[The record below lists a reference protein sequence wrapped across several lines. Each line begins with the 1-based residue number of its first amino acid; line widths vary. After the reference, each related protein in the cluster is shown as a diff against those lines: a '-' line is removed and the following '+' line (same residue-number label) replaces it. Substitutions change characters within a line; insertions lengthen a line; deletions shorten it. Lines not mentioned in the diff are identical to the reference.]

1 MEDKTKK
8 KSKTPSTPMA
18 PEIAGSLIQGA
29 SSFGAGLLG
38 GVFNRIGQH
47 AQYKYQK
54 KLAKLQHEYNMQTMA
69 QQQRYAQQNYAQQRN
84 DYLDDLVNNGW
95 RQRLSKL
102 GAGQSTSF
110 SDGFTPAQPL
120 GAAPDV
126 PQGYANQ
133 GGSVGMPTTSFDAS
147 GVGQIYLQGQL
158 IKAQKAN
165 IEADTWK
172 KQHEV
177 GILNWKSATMKR
189 QLDLLNEQFPF
200 LVDQAKETLNLT
212 INQSEVTTQQRDQ
225 LKKSQDYLD
234 SLTRLTEYDLDKLR
248 PVEVQNMIAK
258 TADTLS
264 HIAVNRSTAE
274 MNTSISELNKTKNF
288 FASRGIGIGS
298 NLIDSILAIASSPN
312 ASKLLP
318 EICNNISTMFKQL
331 HDSVTDTD
339 SSAFEDFVNEVAHNK
354 SMQTSLSK
362 DYNNDFDAFFKYWRK
377 TKVNGMQTSGEHSM
391 RR

>member
-1 MEDKTKK
+1 MGNENT
-8 KSKTPSTPMA
+8 A
-18 PEIAGSLIQGA
+18 AFIQGG
-29 SSFGAGLLG
+29 FNLGTGALG
-38 GVFNRIGQH
+38 AVFNRIGQH
-47 AQYKYQK
+47 SQYKYQK
-54 KLAKLQHEYNMQTMA
+54 KLAKLQHDYNLQTMA
-69 QQQRYAQQNYAQQRN
+69 KQQQYAQQNYAQQRQ

-95 RQRLSKL
+95 RQRLSNL

-133 GGSVGMPTTSFDAS
+133 GGSVGMPTASFDAS
-147 GVGQIYLQGQL
+147 GVGQAYLQGQL
-158 IKAQKAN
+158 LSAQKAN

-234 SLTRLTEYDLDKLR
+234 ALTRLTEFDLDKLR
-248 PVEVQNMIAK
+248 PAEVQNMIAK

-264 HIAVNRSTAE
+264 HIAVNTSTAT
-274 MNTSISELNKTKNF
+274 MNKSIAELNKTKNF

-298 NLIDSILAIASSPN
+298 NLIDSVLAIASSPN

-318 EICNNISTMFKQL
+318 DICNNISTMFKQL
-331 HDSVTDTD
+331 HDSITDTD

-354 SMQTSLSK
+354 SMQIALSK
-362 DYNNDFDAFFKYWRK
+362 DYNNDFDAFFNYWRK
-377 TKVNGMQTSGEHSM
+377 TKVNGAQLSGEHSM

>member
-1 MEDKTKK
+1 MGNENT
-8 KSKTPSTPMA
+8 A
-18 PEIAGSLIQGA
+18 AFIQGG
-29 SSFGAGLLG
+29 FNLGTGALG
-38 GVFNRIGQH
+38 AVFNRIGQH

-69 QQQRYAQQNYAQQRN
+69 KQQQYAQQNYAQQRK

-120 GAAPDV
+120 GSAPDV

-133 GGSVGMPTTSFDAS
+133 GGSVSMPTASFDAS
-147 GVGQIYLQGQL
+147 GVGQAYLQGQL
-158 IKAQKAN
+158 LSAQKAN

-234 SLTRLTEYDLDKLR
+234 SLTRLTEFDLDKLR
-248 PVEVQNMIAK
+248 PAEVQNMIAK

-264 HIAVNRSTAE
+264 HIAVNTSTSE
-274 MNTSISELNKTKNF
+274 MNKSISELNNTKNF

-298 NLIDSILAIASSPN
+298 NLVDSILAIASSPN

-331 HDSVTDTD
+331 HDSISDTD

-377 TKVNGMQTSGEHSM
+377 TKVNGIQQSGEHSM

>member
-1 MEDKTKK
+1 
-8 KSKTPSTPMA
+8 MA
-18 PEIAGSLIQGA
+18 NENTAALIQGG
-29 SSFGAGLLG
+29 FNLGTGALG
-38 GVFNRIGQH
+38 AVFNRIGQH
-47 AQYKYQK
+47 SQYKYQK
-54 KLAKLQHEYNMQTMA
+54 KLAKLQHDYNMQTMA
-69 QQQRYAQQNYAQQRN
+69 QQQRYAQQNYAQQRK

-95 RQRLSKL
+95 RQRLSKI

-110 SDGFTPAQPL
+110 SDGFTPAEPL

-133 GGSVGMPTTSFDAS
+133 GGSLGMPTASFDAS
-147 GVGQIYLQGQL
+147 GVGQAYLQGQL
-158 IKAQKAN
+158 LSAQKAN

-234 SLTRLTEYDLDKLR
+234 ALTRLTEYDLDKLR
-248 PVEVQNMIAK
+248 PAEVQNMIAK

-264 HIAVNRSTAE
+264 HIAVNTSTAS
-274 MNTSISELNKTKNF
+274 MNKSIAQLNETKNF

-298 NLIDSILAIASSPN
+298 NLVDSILAIASSPN

-331 HDSVTDTD
+331 HDSVSDTD

-377 TKVNGMQTSGEHSM
+377 TKVNGMQQSGEHSM

>member
-1 MEDKTKK
+1 MGNENT
-8 KSKTPSTPMA
+8 A
-18 PEIAGSLIQGA
+18 AFIQGGMNL
-29 SSFGAGLLG
+29 GAGALG
-38 GVFNRIGQH
+38 AVFNRIGQH

-54 KLAKLQHEYNMQTMA
+54 KLAKLQQDYNMQTMA
-69 QQQRYAQQNYAQQRN
+69 KQQQYAQQNYAQQRQ

-95 RQRLSKL
+95 RQRLSKI

-110 SDGFTPAQPL
+110 SDGFSPAQPL

-126 PQGYANQ
+126 PQGYSNQ
-133 GGSVGMPTTSFDAS
+133 GGSVGMPTASFDAS
-147 GVGQIYLQGQL
+147 GVGQAYLQGQL
-158 IKAQKAN
+158 LSAQKAN

-200 LVDQAKETLNLT
+200 LVDQSKETLNLT
-212 INQSEVTTQQRDQ
+212 MNQSEVTTQQRDQ

-234 SLTRLTEYDLDKLR
+234 ALTRLTEFDLDKLR

-274 MNTSISELNKTKNF
+274 MNASISELNKTKNF

-318 EICNNISTMFKQL
+318 DICNNISTMFKQL
-331 HDSVTDTD
+331 HDSVSDTD
-339 SSAFEDFVNEVAHNK
+339 SSALEDFVNEVAHNK

-377 TKVNGMQTSGEHSM
+377 TKVNGAQRKRVRQGVV
-391 RR
+391 RA

>member
-1 MEDKTKK
+1 
-8 KSKTPSTPMA
+8 MA
-18 PEIAGSLIQGA
+18 NENTAAFIQGG
-29 SSFGAGLLG
+29 FNLGTGALG
-38 GVFNRIGQH
+38 AVFNRIGQH

-54 KLAKLQHEYNMQTMA
+54 KLAKLQHEFNMQTMA
-69 QQQRYAQQNYAQQRN
+69 KQQQYAQQNYAQQRK

-95 RQRLSKL
+95 RQRLSKI

-110 SDGFTPAQPL
+110 SDGFSPAQPL

-126 PQGYANQ
+126 PQGYSNQ
-133 GGSVGMPTTSFDAS
+133 GGSVGMPTASFDAS
-147 GVGQIYLQGQL
+147 GVGQAYLQGQL
-158 IKAQKAN
+158 LSAQKAN

-234 SLTRLTEYDLDKLR
+234 ALTRLTEYDLDKLR
-248 PVEVQNMIAK
+248 PAEVQNMIAK

-298 NLIDSILAIASSPN
+298 NLIDSVLAIASSPN

-318 EICNNISTMFKQL
+318 DICNNISTMFKQL
-331 HDSVTDTD
+331 HDSITDTD

-354 SMQTSLSK
+354 SMQSALSK

-377 TKVNGMQTSGEHSM
+377 TKVNGAQLSGEHSM

>member
-1 MEDKTKK
+1 MVNENT
-8 KSKTPSTPMA
+8 A
-18 PEIAGSLIQGA
+18 ALIQGG
-29 SSFGAGLLG
+29 FNIGAGALG
-38 GVFNRIGQH
+38 AVFNRIGQH

-54 KLAKLQHEYNMQTMA
+54 KLVKLQHDYNMQTMA
-69 QQQRYAQQNYAQQRN
+69 KQQQYAQQNYAQQRQ

-95 RQRLSKL
+95 RQRLSKI

-110 SDGFTPAQPL
+110 SDGFSPAQPL
-120 GAAPDV
+120 GASPDV
-126 PQGYANQ
+126 PQGYSNQ
-133 GGSVGMPTTSFDAS
+133 GGSVGMPTASFDAS
-147 GVGQIYLQGQL
+147 GVGQAYLQGQL
-158 IKAQKAN
+158 LSAQKAN

-212 INQSEVTTQQRDQ
+212 INQSEVTTQQREQ

-234 SLTRLTEYDLDKLR
+234 ALTRLTEYDLDKLR
-248 PVEVQNMIAK
+248 PLEVQNMIAK
-258 TADTLS
+258 TADTLT

-274 MNTSISELNKTKNF
+274 MNSSISELNKTKNF

-298 NLIDSILAIASSPN
+298 NLVDSILAIASSPN

-331 HDSVTDTD
+331 HDSVSDTD

-354 SMQTSLSK
+354 AMQTSLSN

-377 TKVNGMQTSGEHSM
+377 TKVNGAQLSGEHSM

>member
-1 MEDKTKK
+1 
-8 KSKTPSTPMA
+8 MA
-18 PEIAGSLIQGA
+18 NENTAAFIQGGTNLVT
-29 SSFGAGLLG
+29 GALG
-38 GVFNRIGQH
+38 AAFNRIGQH
-47 AQYKYQK
+47 SQYKYQK
-54 KLAKLQHEYNMQTMA
+54 KLAKLQHDYNLQTMA
-69 QQQRYAQQNYAQQRN
+69 KQQQYAQQNYQQQRK
-84 DYLDDLVNNGW
+84 DYLDDIVNNGW

-110 SDGFTPAQPL
+110 SEGFTPAQPL

-133 GGSVGMPTTSFDAS
+133 GGSVGMPTSSFDAS
-147 GVGQIYLQGQL
+147 GVGQAYLQGQL
-158 IKAQKAN
+158 LAAQKAN

-177 GILNWKSATMKR
+177 GVLNWKSATMKK

-248 PVEVQNMIAK
+248 PAEVQNLLAK

-264 HIAVNRSTAE
+264 HIAVNTSTAS
-274 MNTSISELNKTKNF
+274 MNKSIAELNKIKNF

-298 NLIDSILAIASSPN
+298 NLVDSILAISSSPN

-331 HDSVTDTD
+331 HDSVSDADT
-339 SSAFEDFVNEVAHNK
+339 SAFEDFVNEVAHNK
-354 SMQTSLSK
+354 SMQSALSK

-377 TKVNGMQTSGEHSM
+377 TKVNGIQQSGEHSM

>member
-1 MEDKTKK
+1 
-8 KSKTPSTPMA
+8 MA
-18 PEIAGSLIQGA
+18 NDNTAAFIQGG
-29 SSFGAGLLG
+29 FNLGTGTLGA
-38 GVFNRIGQH
+38 VFNRMGQH

-54 KLAKLQHEYNMQTMA
+54 KLANLQHDYNMQTMA
-69 QQQRYAQQNYAQQRN
+69 KQQQYAQQNYAQQRK

-95 RQRLSKL
+95 RQRLSKI

-120 GAAPDV
+120 GSAPDV

-133 GGSVGMPTTSFDAS
+133 GGSVGMPTASFDAT
-147 GVGQIYLQGQL
+147 GVGQAYLQGQL
-158 IKAQKAN
+158 LNAQKAN
-165 IEADTWK
+165 IEADTWL

-248 PVEVQNMIAK
+248 PAEVQNMLAK

-264 HIAVNRSTAE
+264 HIAVNTSTAD
-274 MNTSISELNKTKNF
+274 MNKSISELNKTKNF
-288 FASRGIGIGS
+288 FASRGIGVGS
-298 NLIDSILAIASSPN
+298 NLIDSILAITMSPK
-312 ASKLLP
+312 SHELLP
-318 EICNNISTMFKQL
+318 ELCNNISTMFKQL
-331 HDSVTDTD
+331 VDSVKDTGKDYD
-339 SSAFEDFVNEVAHNK
+339 SFDYFVDV
-354 SMQTSLSK
+354 LSK
-362 DYNNDFDAFFKYWRK
+362 DKKMQKELTEKYHGDFDAYYKYFRSLDISK
-377 TKVNGMQTSGEHSM
+377 GKK
-391 RR
+391 

>member
-8 KSKTPSTPMA
+8 KIKTPSTPMA
-18 PEIAGSLIQGA
+18 PEIAGSLIQGG

-38 GVFNRIGQH
+38 GVFSRIGQH

-54 KLAKLQHEYNMQTMA
+54 KLAKLQHRLNLETMER
-69 QQQRYAQQNYAQQRN
+69 QNLYAKQNYAQQRQ

-102 GAGQSTSF
+102 GAGQTTSF

-133 GGSVGMPTTSFDAS
+133 GGSVGMPTASFDAS

-177 GILNWKSATMKR
+177 GILNWQSATMKR

-212 INQSEVTTQQRDQ
+212 INQSEVSTQQRDQ

-234 SLTRLTEYDLDKLR
+234 ALTRLTEYDLDKLR
-248 PVEVQNMIAK
+248 PAEVQNMLAK

-264 HIAVNRSTAE
+264 HIAVNTSTAS
-274 MNTSISELNKTKNF
+274 MNKSIAELNKTKNF
-288 FASRGIGIGS
+288 FASRGIGVAS
-298 NLIDSILAIASSPN
+298 NLVDSILAITMSPN
-312 ASKLLP
+312 SQKILP
-318 EICNNISTMFKQL
+318 ELCNNISTMFKQL
-331 HDSVTDTD
+331 IDGVKDTD
-339 SSAFEDFVNEVAHNK
+339 KDFKSFDYFVEQVAHNK
-354 SMQTSLSK
+354 SFQNTLTK
-362 DYNNDFDAFFKYWRK
+362 DFHGDFDAFYKYWRSLEFK
-377 TKVNGMQTSGEHSM
+377 K
-391 RR
+391 

>member
-1 MEDKTKK
+1 
-8 KSKTPSTPMA
+8 MA
-18 PEIAGSLIQGA
+18 NENTAAFIQGG
-29 SSFGAGLLG
+29 FNLGTGALG
-38 GVFNRIGQH
+38 AVFNRMGQH

-54 KLAKLQHEYNMQTMA
+54 KLAKLQHDYNMQTMA
-69 QQQRYAQQNYAQQRN
+69 KQQQYAQQNYAQQRK
-84 DYLDDLVNNGW
+84 DYLDDVVNNGW
-95 RQRLSKL
+95 RQRLSKI

-133 GGSVGMPTTSFDAS
+133 GGSVGMPTASFDAS
-147 GVGQIYLQGQL
+147 GVGQAYLQGQL
-158 IKAQKAN
+158 LSAQKAN

-234 SLTRLTEYDLDKLR
+234 ALTRLTEYDLDKLR
-248 PVEVQNMIAK
+248 PAEVQNIIAR

-264 HIAVNRSTAE
+264 HIAVNSSTAS
-274 MNTSISELNKTKNF
+274 MNKSIAELNKTKNF

-318 EICNNISTMFKQL
+318 DICNNISTMFKQL
-331 HDSVTDTD
+331 HDSVSDTD

-354 SMQTSLSK
+354 SMQTALSK
-362 DYNNDFDAFFKYWRK
+362 DYNNDFDAFFKYWRN
-377 TKVNGMQTSGEHSM
+377 TKVNGMHLSGEHSM

>member
-1 MEDKTKK
+1 
-8 KSKTPSTPMA
+8 MA
-18 PEIAGSLIQGA
+18 NENTAALIQGG
-29 SSFGAGLLG
+29 FNLGTGALG
-38 GVFNRIGQH
+38 AVFNHIGQH

-54 KLAKLQHEYNMQTMA
+54 KLAKLQHDYNMQTMA
-69 QQQRYAQQNYAQQRN
+69 KQQQYAQQNYAQQRK

-95 RQRLSKL
+95 RQRLSKI

-120 GAAPDV
+120 GSAPDV

-133 GGSVGMPTTSFDAS
+133 GGSVGMPTASFDAS
-147 GVGQIYLQGQL
+147 GVGQAYLQGQL
-158 IKAQKAN
+158 LSAQKAN

-200 LVDQAKETLNLT
+200 FVDQAKETLNLT

-234 SLTRLTEYDLDKLR
+234 ALTRLTEFDLDKLR

-264 HIAVNRSTAE
+264 HIAVNTSTSD
-274 MNTSISELNKTKNF
+274 MNKSIAELNKTKNF

-298 NLIDSILAIASSPN
+298 NLLDSILAIASSPN
-312 ASKLLP
+312 SSKLLP
-318 EICNNISTMFKQL
+318 ELCNNISTIFKQL

-354 SMQTSLSK
+354 SMQSALSK